1 MFLNL
6 IEQEVSTSPT
16 CCSKKLPYELGKS
29 HVNYRSGKFDMA
41 EVAWTFTSTLSARLA
56 SKAWVY
62 DSKPWIHKT
71 HFNGETIVVVSIS
84 GNNLGYAHLSIFF
97 R

>member
-1 MFLNL
+1 
-6 IEQEVSTSPT
+6 
-16 CCSKKLPYELGKS
+16 
-29 HVNYRSGKFDMA
+29 MA